1 MRRPGLDRVR
11 RSYWR
16 PVDNCGTA
24 GLCSPGMEPH
34 HHVWVRVGRSFM
46 LKTKAYETRSAAH
59 KAAAKLR
66 NDAADRMVRSCV
78 DCPKS
83 TPSRRRNQWGS
94 IAKRLAEVLELDAA
108 VVRHALDAARRFRG

>member
-1 MRRPGLDRVR
+1 
-11 RSYWR
+11 
-16 PVDNCGTA
+16 
-24 GLCSPGMEPH
+24 
-34 HHVWVRVGRSFM
+34 M

-94 IAKRLAEVLELDAA
+94 IAARLAQAFELDAA
-108 VVRHALDAARRFRG
+108 AVRRELDAARRFPGDAA